1 MSNLILDYRAIGLNP
16 RWEDI
21 LIEIIDLELG
31 YAHSPRLN
39 LIMKYIMEGYSTVE
53 IGKKIGVS
61 KRTIIRDIG
70 KIRQVSAL

>member
-1 MSNLILDYRAIGLNP
+1 
-16 RWEDI
+16 
-21 LIEIIDLELG
+21 
-31 YAHSPRLN
+31 
-39 LIMKYIMEGYSTVE
+39 MKYIMEGYSTVE